1 MQCMAT
7 ASQGAG
13 VVVQRGIEYDVEVDF
28 SASEGTT
35 ANLLCI
41 FSFSFSFSILLF
53 FLVGGGRNST
63 VHCPARLSRGCTLL
77 SKCMLTL
84 AVPWRHGKHKL
95 KAEQIQKCWLNGQ

>member
-53 FLVGGGRNST
+53 FGGGSLQ
-63 VHCPARLSRGCTLL
+63 RLSRGYTLL

>member
-53 FLVGGGRNST
+53 FGGGGDIT
-63 VHCPARLSRGCTLL
+63 AALSRLYATFEMHADFGGSVAPRQT
-77 SKCMLTL
+77 
-84 AVPWRHGKHKL
+84 
-95 KAEQIQKCWLNGQ
+95 